1 MRAKAGDPPRTM
13 AQKVLAGRADDPSL
27 AGDVTVVKVDQV
39 ALVRAPGRALAEASS
54 MGLKKAVVEVAITY
68 DGTCVTSTEDPP
80 QAATTA
86 DFVSHGILVGR
97 PGVGFPSAVHL
108 ERFASPA
115 RLCLTDDPRMGAC
128 GGVGMLTVLASP
140 SQLGEALA
148 TGRVTLRPPRSIQVL
163 LSGRV
168 RPFVCARDVALELL
182 RRGVGEAVA
191 RVEAKYHAPV
201 VLEFGGPSARLL
213 SVSERA
219 VLAALAPELGAWA
232 SVFTSDERTEVY
244 LRDQRRSKAH
254 RALAPDA
261 GAPVDEVIQV
271 DLSAVDPLLRD
282 EQGKVRGVRDL
293 AGKPVSQAILG
304 GDTGATLRDLLAA
317 ASLLKSKRVPPRLDL
332 LLAVPTRQMLE
343 VLATEGALADLVAT
357 GARLTEPDQRLLLG
371 KLYPPPEEGGVSIR
385 TSDPEPAAKGQGFV
399 VASAE
404 TVAYAVATGS
414 IGDPRGFKRPVRVT
428 VPRTLP
434 TDDVLVAREKRPSD
448 GSTKRSLPVA
458 PSPAGWKGTQP
469 LTIATPSANVI
480 ITEPTALVCANLDEA
495 RAATQQALAS
505 QSVRAVISTALTSG
519 LVACLSAVGVAAL
532 RAEPSAIKLLA
543 GAKSLSLPPP
553 ASDVTVTV
561 GASKILLHWPA
572 ARIEREWAIAGTAQR
587 KTTSAR

>member
-27 AGDVTVVKVDQV
+27 SGDVTVVKVDQV
-39 ALVRAPGRALAEASS
+39 VLSRAPSRALAEAAS
-54 MGLKKAVVEVAITY
+54 MGLKKAAVEVAIAY
-68 DGTCVTSTEDPP
+68 DGNCVTSTGDAPA
-80 QAATTA
+80 AATTS
-86 DFVSHGILVGR
+86 DFVGHGILVGR
-97 PGVGFPSAVHL
+97 PGVGFPGAVHL

-115 RLCLTDDPRMGAC
+115 RLCLTDDPRLGSC
-128 GGVGMLTVLASP
+128 GGIGMLTVLASP

-201 VLEFGGPSARLL
+201 VLELGGPSARLL

-219 VLAALAPELGAWA
+219 VLASLAPELGAWA

-254 RALAPDA
+254 RALSPDA

-293 AGKPVSQAILG
+293 AGKPVNQAILG
-304 GDTGATLRDLLAA
+304 GDTGATLRDMLAA
-317 ASLLKSKRVPPRLDL
+317 ATLLKSKRVPSRLDL

-357 GARLTEPDQRLLLG
+357 GARLVEPDLRMLLSQ
-371 KLYPPPEEGGVSIR
+371 LYPPQEGGVSIR
-385 TSDPEPAAKGQGFV
+385 TSDPEPAAKGRGFV

-404 TVAYAVATGS
+404 TVAYAVATGN

-434 TDDVLVAREKRPSD
+434 TDDVLVAREKRASD
-448 GSTKRSLPVA
+448 GAAKRALPA
-458 PSPAGWKGTQP
+458 PPAPAPWKGTQTLAIVSP
-469 LTIATPSANVI
+469 DVNAILSEPSAI
-480 ITEPTALVCANLDEA
+480 VCSTLDEA

-505 QSVRAVISTALTSG
+505 QSVRAVISPVLTSG
-519 LVACLSAVGVAAL
+519 LVACLSGVGAAAL
-532 RAEPSAIKLLA
+532 HAEPSAIKTLLS
-543 GAKSLSLPPP
+543 AKTLTLPPP
-553 ASDVTVTV
+553 ASEVTVTAG
-561 GASKILLHWPA
+561 GAKVTLQWPA
-572 ARIEREWAIAGTAQR
+572 SRSEREWAAAGTVYR
-587 KTTSAR
+587 KK

>member
-1 MRAKAGDPPRTM
+1 
-13 AQKVLAGRADDPSL
+13 
-27 AGDVTVVKVDQV
+27 
-39 ALVRAPGRALAEASS
+39 
-54 MGLKKAVVEVAITY
+54 MGLKKAAVEVAIAY
-68 DGTCVTSTEDPP
+68 DGNCVTSISDAPD
-80 QAATTA
+80 AATTA

-140 SQLGEALA
+140 SQLGEALS

-191 RVEAKYHAPV
+191 RVEAKHHAPV

-219 VLAALAPELGAWA
+219 VLASLAPELGAWA

-293 AGKPVSQAILG
+293 AGKPVNQAILG

-317 ASLLKSKRVPPRLDL
+317 AALLKSKRVPPRLDL

-357 GARLTEPDQRLLLG
+357 GARLAEPDQRLLLG
-371 KLYPPPEEGGVSIR
+371 KLYPPQEGGVSIR
-385 TSDPEPAAKGQGFV
+385 TSDPEPATKGQGFI

-434 TDDVLVAREKRPSD
+434 TDDVLVAREKRASD
-448 GSTKRSLPVA
+448 GGTKRTLPAV
-458 PSPAGWKGTQP
+458 PSPAPWRGTQ
-469 LTIATPSANVI
+469 LLVIATPSANAV

-495 RAATQQALAS
+495 RAATQLALGS
-505 QSVRAVISTALTSG
+505 QSVRAVISTMLTSG

-532 RAEPSAIKLLA
+532 RAEPAALKALA
-543 GAKSLSLPPP
+543 GAKSVSLPPP
-553 ASDVTVTV
+553 ASDLTMTVS
-561 GASKILLHWPA
+561 GSKISLEWPA
-572 ARIEREWAIAGTAQR
+572 ARIEREWAMAGTAQR
-587 KTTSAR
+587 KTSASSR

>member
-13 AQKVLAGRADDPSL
+13 AQKILAGRADDPSL
-27 AGDVTVVKVDQV
+27 SGDVTIVKVDQV
-39 ALVRAPGRALAEASS
+39 ALSRAPGRALTEAAA
-54 MGLKKAVVEVAITY
+54 MGLKKAAVEVAIAY
-68 DGTCVTSTEDPP
+68 DGTCVTSSHDLPP
-80 QAATTA
+80 IASSA
-86 DFVSHGILVGR
+86 DFVGHGILVGR

-115 RLCLTDDPRMGAC
+115 RLCLTDDPRLGAC
-128 GGVGMLTVLASP
+128 GGIGMLTVLASP
-140 SQLGEALA
+140 SQLGEALT

-182 RRGVGEAVA
+182 RRGVGDAVA
-191 RVEAKYHAPV
+191 RVEQKYHAPV

-219 VLAALAPELGAWA
+219 VLASLAPELGAWA
-232 SVFTSDERTEVY
+232 SIFTSDERTEVY

-254 RALAPDA
+254 RALLPDA
-261 GAPVDEVIQV
+261 GAPCDEVIQV

-293 AGKPVSQAILG
+293 AGKPVNQAVLG
-304 GDTGATLRDLLAA
+304 GDNGATLRDLLAA
-317 ASLLKSKRVPPRLDL
+317 ATLLKSKRVPPRLDL

-343 VLATEGALADLVAT
+343 VLASEGALTDLVAT
-357 GARLTEPDQRLLLG
+357 GARLVEPDLRLLLG
-371 KLYPPPEEGGVSIR
+371 QLYPPEEGGTSIR
-385 TSDPEPAAKGQGFV
+385 TSDPEPCASGKGFV

-404 TVAYAVATGS
+404 TVAYAVATGE

-434 TDDVLVAREKRPSD
+434 TDDVLVGREKRASD
-448 GSTKRSLPVA
+448 ASGKRSLPH
-458 PSPAGWKGTQP
+458 PPAAVSWKGTQT
-469 LTIATPSANVI
+469 LAVIAPNANVMVIEPSAI
-480 ITEPTALVCANLDEA
+480 VCATLDEA

-505 QSVRAVISTALTSG
+505 NAVRAVISTALTSG
-519 LVACLSAVGVAAL
+519 LAACLSGLGAAAL
-532 RAEPSAIKLLA
+532 VADPSAIKALRA
-543 GAKSLSLPPP
+543 AKSISLPPP
-553 ASDVTVTV
+553 GDEITVTA
-561 GASKILLHWPA
+561 GGSKVTLRWVA
-572 ARIEREWAIAGTAQR
+572 ARVEREWAIAG
-587 KTTSAR
+587 SAAKKK